1 MKKVTWLYVG
11 LFILL
16 GGLAWTAEAV
26 VAAVDP
32 TVAVTSPLWKTIL
45 MGAISGAIAAL
56 YGWLKNRDAK
66 TGQEQ
71 IGWPYALTT
80 VVVGAALGAVAGW
93 KGLPDAASAMDWI
106 QGSAIGCL
114 IVPGVE
120 MILKMIFRQAPPT
133 LASMV
138 NVLRGIVNPTPPAAP
153 KLP

>member
-1 MKKVTWLYVG
+1 MKKATWLYVG

-32 TVAVTSPLWKTIL
+32 AVAVTSPLWKTIL

-56 YGWLKNRDAK
+56 YGWLKNRDK
-66 TGQEQ
+66 QTGQEA
-71 IGWPYALTT
+71 IGWQYAATT
-80 VVVGAALGAVAGW
+80 IVVGALLGAVAGW

-114 IVPGVE
+114 IVPGIE

-133 LASMV
+133 LASIV
-138 NVLRGIVNPTPPAAP
+138 NVLKGTSNPIPPAAP